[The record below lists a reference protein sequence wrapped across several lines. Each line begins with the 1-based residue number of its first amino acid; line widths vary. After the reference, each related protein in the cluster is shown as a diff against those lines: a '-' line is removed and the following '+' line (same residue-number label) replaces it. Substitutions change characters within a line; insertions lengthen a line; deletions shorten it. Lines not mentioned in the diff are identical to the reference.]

1 MPTSHE
7 SLPLGHLMPYPLAD
21 LLTRCLLR
29 LKRLCG
35 QTPGEEP
42 PKPPEPPPAWL
53 AVCARPATRAFTRAS
68 AFSIARSSFCGDFFV
83 CGTQRARAQRPV
95 SAAPWPRAVKTTF
108 VAVVE
113 AALASNAQAAFTEE
127 VVLHR
132 TMSNPCVPRVSK
144 SVDSNPRQLSQLSQ
158 L

>member
-53 AVCARPATRAFTRAS
+53 AELTAEQRSVCQGRFTGAGGADHGKGPEVALAGAGRLVRRSRCLSAIPPPNSTVFLMEVGLAGDRGGRSKLATR
-68 AFSIARSSFCGDFFV
+68 RSTGSGI
-83 CGTQRARAQRPV
+83 
-95 SAAPWPRAVKTTF
+95 
-108 VAVVE
+108 
-113 AALASNAQAAFTEE
+113 
-127 VVLHR
+127 
-132 TMSNPCVPRVSK
+132 
-144 SVDSNPRQLSQLSQ
+144 
-158 L
+158 